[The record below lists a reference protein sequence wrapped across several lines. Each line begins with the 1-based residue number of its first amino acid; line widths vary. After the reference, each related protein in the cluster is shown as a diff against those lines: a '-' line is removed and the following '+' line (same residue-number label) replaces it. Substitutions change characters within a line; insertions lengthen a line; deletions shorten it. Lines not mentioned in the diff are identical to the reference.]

1 MKRVLAGRNDGG
13 LCWMKDEGLHLETS
27 LADMVELPDWGVRRS
42 DASVTDSV
50 TPQDECFREEEDAW
64 SDISEP
70 SSEAWVA
77 NPSPHCEDNALIMS
91 DPSPLVTHEP
101 ENWDAEILE
110 IESPYDEEDVA
121 DVCEWRIGSQQNC
134 SEDSYLPSSHHTP
147 SIQLPVYS
155 ACYIV
160 VGQFED
166 AEQ

>member
-1 MKRVLAGRNDGG
+1 
-13 LCWMKDEGLHLETS
+13 
-27 LADMVELPDWGVRRS
+27 MVELPDWGVRRS
-42 DASVTDSV
+42 DASVT
-50 TPQDECFREEEDAW
+50 
-64 SDISEP
+64 
-70 SSEAWVA
+70 
-77 NPSPHCEDNALIMS
+77 
-91 DPSPLVTHEP
+91 
-101 ENWDAEILE
+101 
-110 IESPYDEEDVA
+110 DEEDVA